1 MDVSAR
7 VSSRGQITIPHAVR
21 EALSIR
27 EGDEVLFRVEGQ
39 RAMIARSPDLIQLAG
54 SVSVPARNG
63 ARPGMR
69 YCAKRGGREQPLG
82 DDGLR

>member
-7 VSSRGQITIPHAVR
+7 VSSRGQITIPRAVR

-54 SVSVPARNG
+54 SVSVPA
-63 ARPGMR
+63 P
-69 YCAKRGGREQPLG
+69 KRGTPWDDVLRET
-82 DDGLR
+82 RRTRAATRR

>member
-27 EGDEVLFRVEGQ
+27 EGDEVLFRVDGQ

-54 SVSVPARNG
+54 SVSVPA
-63 ARPGMR
+63 
-69 YCAKRGGREQPLG
+69 AKQGTPWDEVLRET
-82 DDGLR
+82 RRTRAATRR

>member
-1 MDVSAR
+1 MDVSTR

-39 RAMIARSPDLIQLAG
+39 RAMIARSPDL
-54 SVSVPARNG
+54 PRPYTARRLG
-63 ARPGMR
+63 ERPG
-69 YCAKRGGREQPLG
+69 AETGHALG
-82 DDGLR
+82 

>member
-1 MDVSAR
+1 MDVYAR
-7 VSSRGQITIPHAVR
+7 VSSRGQITIPRAVR

-54 SVSVPARNG
+54 SVSVPA
-63 ARPGMR
+63 P
-69 YCAKRGGREQPLG
+69 KRGTPWDEVLRET
-82 DDGLR
+82 RRTRAATRR

>member
-21 EALSIR
+21 EALSIK

-54 SVSVPARNG
+54 SVSVPA
-63 ARPGMR
+63 
-69 YCAKRGGREQPLG
+69 AKRGTPWDEVLRET
-82 DDGLR
+82 RRTRAATRR

>member
-39 RAMIARSPDLIQLAG
+39 RAMIARSPDLMQLAG
-54 SVSVPARNG
+54 SVSVPA
-63 ARPGMR
+63 
-69 YCAKRGGREQPLG
+69 AKRGTPWDEVLRET
-82 DDGLR
+82 RRTRTATRR

>member
-39 RAMIARSPDLIQLAG
+39 RAMIARSPDLMQLAG
-54 SVSVPARNG
+54 SVSVPA
-63 ARPGMR
+63 
-69 YCAKRGGREQPLG
+69 AKRGTPWDEVLRET
-82 DDGLR
+82 RRTRAATRT

>member
-7 VSSRGQITIPHAVR
+7 VSSRGQITIPLAVR

-54 SVSVPARNG
+54 SVSVPA
-63 ARPGMR
+63 
-69 YCAKRGGREQPLG
+69 AKRGTPWDEVLRET
-82 DDGLR
+82 RRTRAATRR

>member
-39 RAMIARSPDLIQLAG
+39 RAMIARNSDLIQLAG
-54 SVSVPARNG
+54 SVSVPA
-63 ARPGMR
+63 P
-69 YCAKRGGREQPLG
+69 KRGTSWDEVLRET
-82 DDGLR
+82 RRTRTATRR

>member
-27 EGDEVLFRVEGQ
+27 EGDEVLFRVDGQ
-39 RAMIARSPDLIQLAG
+39 RAMIARWPDLIQLAG
-54 SVSVPARNG
+54 SVSVPA
-63 ARPGMR
+63 P
-69 YCAKRGGREQPLG
+69 KRGTPWDEVMRET
-82 DDGLR
+82 RRTRAATRR

>member
-54 SVSVPARNG
+54 SVSVPA
-63 ARPGMR
+63 
-69 YCAKRGGREQPLG
+69 AKRGTPWDEVLRET
-82 DDGLR
+82 RRTRAATRR

>member
-7 VSSRGQITIPHAVR
+7 VSSRGQITIPRAVR

-39 RAMIARSPDLIQLAG
+39 RAMMARSPDLIQLAG
-54 SVSVPARNG
+54 SVSVPA
-63 ARPGMR
+63 P
-69 YCAKRGGREQPLG
+69 KRGTPWDEVLRET
-82 DDGLR
+82 RRTRAATRR